1 MIIIPCMF
9 RRVRTIFMLFIVSD
23 VFTFSCFSRSACFT
37 YVIPTAIYLY
47 TVFLQTTLFFLWL
60 VVCVSLSGSLVVGF
74 SKVYCRLLYYR
85 RFLGVLDR
93 GYCASFN
100 YKIDGIKCV
109 KFFYALRFYSQ
120 NTLLDVLLLFKLYLI
135 AFFFLIL
142 ISPMCFKLHII
153 QGVFVA
159 AFGLHSLNYKERF
172 FASKR
177 LSLHFFAFN
186 S

>member
-1 MIIIPCMF
+1 MF
-9 RRVRTIFMLFIVSD
+9 RRVRTIFILFIVSD
-23 VFTFSCFSRSACFT
+23 VFTFSRFSRSACFT

-47 TVFLQTTLFFLWL
+47 TVFLQTTLFF
-60 VVCVSLSGSLVVGF
+60 SLVGGLCF
-74 SKVYCRLLYYR
+74 TEWKSCC
-85 RFLGVLDR
+85 GVLKGLLKTFILQTFSR
-93 GYCASFN
+93 SSRQGFCASFN

-109 KFFYALRFYSQ
+109 KYFYALRFYFQ

-153 QGVFVA
+153 QGVFVT

-177 LSLHFFAFN
+177 LSLNFFLI
-186 S
+186 

>member
-1 MIIIPCMF
+1 MF

-47 TVFLQTTLFFLWL
+47 TVFLQRTLFFLWL

-120 NTLLDVLLLFKLYLI
+120 NTLLDVLLLFKLY
-135 AFFFLIL
+135 FSESFLL
-142 ISPMCFKLHII
+142 PYFDISHVLQTAHNLGCFCH
-153 QGVFVA
+153 GV
-159 AFGLHSLNYKERF
+159 
-172 FASKR
+172 
-177 LSLHFFAFN
+177 
-186 S
+186 